1 LHAHFGDRLR
11 VFTKTEL
18 IDYDY
23 FLRPAPDLYRRLKTN
38 SVTTRYLVDI
48 VDPSQPLFVAL
59 NRIKK
64 YLNYAES
71 GEWEEATGNT
81 LPEVFIICDPPVQQI
96 KLTKL
101 VTRLIN
107 NLDTDAVQLTLIS
120 LAEVVDPLAFAE
132 SKNDIL

>member
-1 LHAHFGDRLR
+1 
-11 VFTKTEL
+11 
-18 IDYDY
+18 
-23 FLRPAPDLYRRLKTN
+23 
-38 SVTTRYLVDI
+38 VTTRYLVDI

-107 NLDTDAVQLTLIS
+107 NLDTDAVQFTLIS
-120 LAEVVDPLAFAE
+120 SAEVMDHLAFAE
-132 SKNDIL
+132 SKNNIL